1 MTTKTE
7 DPVKI
12 LMVDDR
18 PVNLLGLEVI
28 LANKN
33 YELIRANTGKEALR
47 ILLSEENFALI
58 LMDAMMPIMDGYET
72 AELIRQNDKVKYI
85 PIIFLTAQ
93 LNTPDNIFKGYQS
106 GGVDYMLKPLSSEI
120 LKAKVAIFVDLYRK
134 TQELLEQKEQ
144 MEVLNG
150 YVTATNKGLALQNIE
165 KEKMAAELTIANKEL
180 LAFNYIASHD
190 LQEPLRKIQIYAG
203 RVLEKEN
210 LSQDGNNYFQI
221 IWKSAERM
229 RILIQDLLA
238 FSRLSTTER
247 KLEKTDLNKIIEEV
261 KKEFEE
267 VITEKRATIEVGEI
281 CEVHVIPFQF
291 RQLMQ
296 NLIGNA
302 LKFSDPKIPP
312 HILVKSHILEPES
325 RGLPSSLAGK
335 QVCHI
340 SVSDNGIGFEK
351 EFSEKIFDVF
361 QRLHSRDEYAGTGI
375 GLAIVKKIVD
385 NHTGIIT
392 ATSEINKGAT
402 FDIYIPTK

>member
-1 MTTKTE
+1 
-7 DPVKI
+7 
-12 LMVDDR
+12 MVDDR
-18 PVNLLGLEVI
+18 PVNLFGLEVI

-47 ILLSEENFALI
+47 ILLMEQSFALI
-58 LMDAMMPIMDGYET
+58 LMDVMMPVMDGYET
-72 AELIRQNDKVKYI
+72 AELIRENEKVKYI

-93 LNTPDNIFKGYQS
+93 LSTPDNIFKGYQS
-106 GGVDYMLKPLSSEI
+106 GGVDYMLKPLSAEI

-134 TQELLEQKEQ
+134 SEELLEQKEQ
-144 MEVLNG
+144 MKVLNG

-165 KEKMAAELTIANKEL
+165 KEKIAAELIIANKEL
-180 LAFNYIASHD
+180 LAFNYMASHD
-190 LQEPLRKIQIYAG
+190 LQEPLRKIQIFAG

-221 IWKSAERM
+221 IRKSAERM

-238 FSRLSTTER
+238 FSRLSTTDG
-247 KLEKTDLNKIIEEV
+247 KLERTDLNKIIEEV
-261 KKEFEE
+261 KEEFEE
-267 VITEKRATIEVGEI
+267 VITKKRATIEVGEI

-291 RQLMQ
+291 RQLMH

-312 HILVKSHILEPES
+312 HILVKSYILEPES
-325 RGLPSSLAGK
+325 RGFPSSLEGK

-351 EFSEKIFDVF
+351 EHSKKIFDVF
-361 QRLHSRDEYAGTGI
+361 QRLHSKEEYAGTGI
-375 GLAIVKKIVD
+375 GLAIVRKIVD

-392 ATSEINKGAT
+392 ATSELNKGAT